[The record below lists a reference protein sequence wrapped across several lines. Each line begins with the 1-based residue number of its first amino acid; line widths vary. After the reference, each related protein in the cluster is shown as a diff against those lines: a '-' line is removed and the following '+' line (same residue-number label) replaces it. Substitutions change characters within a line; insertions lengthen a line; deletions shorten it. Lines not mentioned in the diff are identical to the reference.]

1 MTETSQTSQRMS
13 PVARVALNSAPFSW
27 SCLRT
32 LSALTFLACRLPIRW
47 CSSTARE
54 GKGRWQTSQ
63 LTRWWRAVLGMG
75 LLLLLLSVD
84 RLLSLVA
91 VLGVALE

>member
-1 MTETSQTSQRMS
+1 MAS
-13 PVARVALNSAPFSW
+13 VALNSAPFSW
-27 SCLRT
+27 SCLST
-32 LSALTFLACRLPIRW
+32 LSALTFLACLLPIRW
-47 CSSTARE
+47 CSRTARE

-63 LTRWWRAVLGMG
+63 LTRWWWRAVPGTAG

-84 RLLSLVA
+84 LLLSLVA

>member
-1 MTETSQTSQRMS
+1 MAS
-13 PVARVALNSAPFSW
+13 VALNSAPFSW

-32 LSALTFLACRLPIRW
+32 LSALTFLACLLPIRW
-47 CSSTARE
+47 CSRTARE
-54 GKGRWQTSQ
+54 GKGRLQTSQ
-63 LTRWWRAVLGMG
+63 LTTCRVALGAG
-75 LLLLLLSVD
+75 WLLLLLSVD